1 MLEAKRNMEDRSPAR
16 GEDALAMKRGKES
29 SVNELL
35 SLRDCSMDFG
45 GLKAV
50 SNFDF
55 SLTEGELAGLIGPNG
70 AGKTTVFN
78 LITGV
83 IAPTSGEIRFDGNRI
98 DGLPT
103 YRIAKVG
110 IARTFQATRLFKD
123 LTVLDNVRTACHL
136 HAHSTLYGA
145 IVRTRGFYED
155 EARILAIATRQLE
168 TFGLLALKDSK
179 ASMLP
184 YGLQRRVEIARAL
197 ASEPKILLLDEP
209 AAGMNPQE
217 TEDLMRLIRWV
228 RDDFKL
234 TILLIEHD
242 MRVVMGICERIAV
255 LDHGV
260 KIAEGKPDEI
270 KRDRKVIEAYL
281 GEDIVC

>member
-1 MLEAKRNMEDRSPAR
+1 
-16 GEDALAMKRGKES
+16 
-29 SVNELL
+29 
-35 SLRDCSMDFG
+35 MDFG